1 MRLRKEYEKT
11 KGEECRDKLRVYQDI
26 KDTYKEISRGD
37 YNSKLVEKEKL
48 RREQEQKKQP
58 PKKKHHR

>member
-37 YNSKLVEKEKL
+37 YISKLVEKEKL
-48 RREQEQKKQP
+48 RREQEQKKQS